1 MAPKK
6 TAASEE
12 VISSSESPTK
22 DEIVS
27 GKVKS
32 DSSEAPVV
40 ARKTPL
46 HPPTMMM
53 VKEAL
58 KELDSRKGVSSQA
71 IRSYITE
78 KYPPLDLVKLKY
90 MIRKAL
96 NKGIESGV
104 LVRPP
109 NSTANGAQGRFRLAV
124 RGKVKEPKPKATE
137 NTDPNVKAAKAGAKK
152 TKEKEAVAEKTTA
165 KKQKEKTSEDAKPKK
180 GPGGSKVAPAKKPKA
195 KRPAEGA
202 AEDHPKP
209 KALKAAKKGEGA
221 AKKGE
226 GAAKKGEGAAK
237 KGEGAAKKGE
247 GAAKKGEGAAK
258 KGEGAAKKGEGA
270 AKKGEG
276 AAKKGEGAAKKGEG
290 GNEGDTVAP
299 AARTTGKRGKKAAA
313 E

>member
-6 TAASEE
+6 TVASEE
-12 VISSSESPTK
+12 GIASSDSPNK
-22 DEIVS
+22 DEKVS
-27 GKVKS
+27 GKAKS
-32 DSSEAPVV
+32 ESSKAPDV
-40 ARKTPL
+40 AQKTPL

-71 IRSYITE
+71 IRSYIRE
-78 KYPPLDLVKLKY
+78 KYPSLDQVRLKY
-90 MIRKAL
+90 MMRKAL

-109 NSTANGAQGRFRLAV
+109 NSTASGAQGRFRLAG
-124 RGKVKEPKPKATE
+124 RGNVKEPKPKATE
-137 NTDPNVKAAKAGAKK
+137 NTNPNVAKASKAGAKK
-152 TKEKEAVAEKTTA
+152 TKEKEAVSETRTTA
-165 KKQKEKTSEDAKPKK
+165 KKQKTSEDAKPKK
-180 GPGGSKVAPAKKPKA
+180 APGGSKVAPTKKPKA
-195 KRPAEGA
+195 KRPAVEGGAEVA
-202 AEDHPKP
+202 AEDQP
-209 KALKAAKKGEGA
+209 KALKTTKAAKKGEGA

-270 AKKGEG
+270 
-276 AAKKGEGAAKKGEG
+276 
-290 GNEGDTVAP
+290 P
-299 AARTTGKRGKKAAA
+299 AARTTGKRGKKGAA

>member
-6 TAASEE
+6 TVAPEE
-12 VISSSESPTK
+12 GIASSESPNK
-22 DEIVS
+22 DEKVS
-27 GKVKS
+27 GKAKS
-32 DSSEAPVV
+32 ESSKAPDV
-40 ARKTPL
+40 ARKTHL
-46 HPPTMMM
+46 HPPTMIM

-78 KYPPLDLVKLKY
+78 KYPSLDQVRLKY
-90 MIRKAL
+90 MMRKAL

-104 LVRPP
+104 LARPP
-109 NSTANGAQGRFRLAV
+109 NSTASGAQGRFRLAV
-124 RGKVKEPKPKATE
+124 RGKLKEPKLKATE
-137 NTDPNVKAAKAGAKK
+137 NTDPNVAKASKAGAKK
-152 TKEKEAVAEKTTA
+152 TKEKEAVSERRTTA
-165 KKQKEKTSEDAKPKK
+165 KKEKTSEDAKPKK
-180 GPGGSKVAPAKKPKA
+180 APGGSKVAPTKKPKA
-195 KRPAEGA
+195 TRPAVEGGAEVA
-202 AEDHPKP
+202 AEDQP
-209 KALKAAKKGEGA
+209 KALKTTKAAKKGEGA

-290 GNEGDTVAP
+290 AP
-299 AARTTGKRGKKAAA
+299 AARTTGKRGKKGAA

>member
-6 TAASEE
+6 TVASEE
-12 VISSSESPTK
+12 GIASSKSSNKDEKVSEKAKSESSK
-22 DEIVS
+22 
-27 GKVKS
+27 
-32 DSSEAPVV
+32 APDV
-40 ARKTPL
+40 ARKTHL
-46 HPPTMMM
+46 HPPTMIM

-78 KYPPLDLVKLKY
+78 KYPSLDQVRLKY
-90 MIRKAL
+90 MMRKAL

-104 LVRPP
+104 LARPP
-109 NSTANGAQGRFRLAV
+109 NSTASGAQGRFRLAV
-124 RGKVKEPKPKATE
+124 RGKLKEPKLKATE
-137 NTDPNVKAAKAGAKK
+137 NTDPNVAKASKAGAKK
-152 TKEKEAVAEKTTA
+152 TKEKEAVSERTTA
-165 KKQKEKTSEDAKPKK
+165 KKEKTSEDAKPKK
-180 GPGGSKVAPAKKPKA
+180 APGGSKVAPTKKPKA
-195 KRPAEGA
+195 TRPAVEGGTG
-202 AEDHPKP
+202 DQP
-209 KALKAAKKGEGA
+209 KALKTTKAAKKGEGA

-290 GNEGDTVAP
+290 AP
-299 AARTTGKRGKKAAA
+299 AARTTGKRGKNGAA

>member
-6 TAASEE
+6 TVASEE
-12 VISSSESPTK
+12 GIASSESPNK
-22 DEIVS
+22 YEKVS
-27 GKVKS
+27 GKAKS
-32 DSSEAPVV
+32 ESSKAPDV

-46 HPPTMMM
+46 HPPTMIM

-58 KELDSRKGVSSQA
+58 QELDSRKGVSSQA
-71 IRSYITE
+71 IRNYITD
-78 KYPPLDLVKLKY
+78 KYPSLDQVRLKY
-90 MIRKAL
+90 MMRKTL

-109 NSTANGAQGRFRLAV
+109 NYTASGAQGRFRLAV

-137 NTDPNVKAAKAGAKK
+137 NTDPNVVKASKAGARK
-152 TKEKEAVAEKTTA
+152 TKEKEAVSEKRTTA
-165 KKQKEKTSEDAKPKK
+165 KKQEKTSEDAQPKK
-180 GPGGSKVAPAKKPKA
+180 APGGSKVAPTKKPKA
-195 KRPAEGA
+195 TRPAVEGG
-202 AEDHPKP
+202 AEDQP
-209 KALKAAKKGEGA
+209 KALKTTKAAKKGEGA

-270 AKKGEG
+270 
-276 AAKKGEGAAKKGEG
+276 
-290 GNEGDTVAP
+290 P
-299 AARTTGKRGKKAAA
+299 AARTTGKRGKKGAA

>member
-32 DSSEAPVV
+32 DSSEAPAV

-152 TKEKEAVAEKTTA
+152 TKEKEAVAEKKTTA

-247 GAAKKGEGAAK
+247 GAAR
-258 KGEGAAKKGEGA
+258 
-270 AKKGEG
+270 
-276 AAKKGEGAAKKGEG
+276 GEGAAKKGEG

>member
-6 TAASEE
+6 TVTSEE
-12 VISSSESPTK
+12 GIASSESPNK
-22 DEIVS
+22 DEKVS
-27 GKVKS
+27 GKAKS
-32 DSSEAPVV
+32 ESSKTPDV
-40 ARKTPL
+40 ARKTHL
-46 HPPTMMM
+46 HPPTMIM

-78 KYPPLDLVKLKY
+78 KYPSLDQVRLKY
-90 MIRKAL
+90 MMRKAL

-104 LVRPP
+104 LARPP
-109 NSTANGAQGRFRLAV
+109 NSTASGAQGRFRLAV
-124 RGKVKEPKPKATE
+124 RGKLKEPKLKATE
-137 NTDPNVKAAKAGAKK
+137 NTDPNVAKASKAGAKK
-152 TKEKEAVAEKTTA
+152 TKEKEAVSERRTTA
-165 KKQKEKTSEDAKPKK
+165 KKEKTSEDAKPKK
-180 GPGGSKVAPAKKPKA
+180 APGGSKVAPTKKPKA
-195 KRPAEGA
+195 TRPAVEGG
-202 AEDHPKP
+202 AEDQPKVL
-209 KALKAAKKGEGA
+209 KTTKAAKKGEGA

-270 AKKGEG
+270 
-276 AAKKGEGAAKKGEG
+276 
-290 GNEGDTVAP
+290 P
-299 AARTTGKRGKKAAA
+299 AARTTGKRGKNGAT